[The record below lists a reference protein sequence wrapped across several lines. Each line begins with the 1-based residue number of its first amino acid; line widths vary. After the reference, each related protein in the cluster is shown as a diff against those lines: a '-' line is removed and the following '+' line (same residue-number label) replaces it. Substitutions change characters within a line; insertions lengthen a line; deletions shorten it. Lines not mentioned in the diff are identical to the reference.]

1 MAREWGQM
9 TRALSRRLGRL
20 EEQLKPA
27 EEPRIWQVVIV
38 DSNGG
43 RTDGPQVAWRRLDH
57 WPTGADVSNIDG
69 SVDSWMAR

>member
-27 EEPRIWQVVIV
+27 EEPRIWQVVFV

-43 RTDGPQVAWRRLDH
+43 RTDGPQVAWRRGGKTAL
-57 WPTGADVSNIDG
+57 GVADFRNRDE
-69 SVDSWMAR
+69 DDP